1 MLASCSTIGHHK
13 GCNRVH
19 DFRDSPAGS
28 QTTRMP
34 RSPRPNVS
42 AGLLLFR
49 RSDAGLELFIAHPGG
64 PFWKDRDAGAWTIPK
79 GIVESGEDLLDAA
92 RREFEEETSIRPLG
106 PFIPLGSIRQKAG
119 KTIHAWA
126 WEGDADAT
134 TVVSNTMRTE
144 WPRGSG
150 RWIEFPEVDRCAWFD
165 PATARAKMNPAQA
178 ELIDRLEA
186 ALAMKDVTP

>member
-1 MLASCSTIGHHK
+1 MQAMTYNRLAVMLASCSTMVVARAAPRSRLSG
-13 GCNRVH
+13 V
-19 DFRDSPAGS
+19 PAGS

-126 WEGDADAT
+126 WEGDANAT
-134 TVVSNTMRTE
+134 TVVS
-144 WPRGSG
+144 
-150 RWIEFPEVDRCAWFD
+150 
-165 PATARAKMNPAQA
+165 
-178 ELIDRLEA
+178 
-186 ALAMKDVTP
+186 